1 MGESLGR
8 ELVKAGILKEAQLQ
22 EAEKYQDETG
32 AGLARILVKLRMV
45 KEADLLDHVA
55 RCEGLDVVK
64 LEDDG
69 SGGARLVLTHPTL
82 VADGDDKDKDK
93 DKDEDK
99 DEGKDE
105 EKDKDEDKDEDKGKD
120 KGKDKKAARDAETL
134 TLDEEIL
141 KALSPELVQKHEL
154 VPVGHD
160 KTHLRLALPDA
171 ADLMAVEEVRFM
183 TGREVQVMLI
193 SETHALK
200 VLSKYYNK
208 DLKPVASKPHS
219 RTEARRIVRQ
229 VGQHMKASQA
239 ARTIGSLEVS
249 PAKLIKALAT
259 LLIDKGVVT
268 ADELRE
274 RLQVME

>member
-8 ELVKAGILKEAQLQ
+8 ELVKTGLLKEAQLQ

-55 RCEGLDVVK
+55 RREGLDVVK

-69 SGGARLVLTHPTL
+69 SQAGRLALTHPTV
-82 VADGDDKDKDK
+82 VADGDGKDK
-93 DKDEDK
+93 E
-99 DEGKDE
+99 
-105 EKDKDEDKDEDKGKD
+105 EDKGKD
-120 KGKDKKAARDAETL
+120 DGKDKKAARDAATL

-141 KALSPELVQKHEL
+141 KTLSPELVEKHEL

-160 KTHLRLALPDA
+160 KTHLKLALPDPS
-171 ADLMAVEEVRFM
+171 DLMAVEEVRFM

-193 SETHALK
+193 SETDALK
-200 VLSKYYNK
+200 ILSKYYNK
-208 DLKPVASKPHS
+208 DLKPVASKLHS

-229 VGQHMKASQA
+229 VGQHMKASEA

-259 LLIDKGVVT
+259 LLIDKGVVG